1 MNQYWC
7 RYSASMS
14 GHPNFNTWRC
24 FCSIF
29 SFIPTHI
36 IWSKWL
42 FFMTWSCLC
51 QPRSW
56 ILMIYE
62 IGVMPYIQSAVLLD
76 RLKERDFHR
85 SFYHHSLIGCNFH
98 SPHSVCNCMAV
109 TIWTQD
115 DIKCW
120 CCCLWFMIISG
131 AHWSYN
137 KMLDYILTFD
147 SYENEN
153 LTATAEWLELVQIS

>member
-1 MNQYWC
+1 MHPLWPHPLVLDFCHSDSSQYCVFVLCFFSCRWPYLDTRVQYKLLANQWTSTDADIQPVCQDILTSILEGVFVVFLVLSLHILYEV
-7 RYSASMS
+7 S
-14 GHPNFNTWRC
+14 GY
-24 FCSIF
+24 
-29 SFIPTHI
+29 
-36 IWSKWL
+36 

-51 QPRSW
+51 QPQSW

-98 SPHSVCNCMAV
+98 GPHSVCNCMAV

-115 DIKCW
+115 DIKC
-120 CCCLWFMIISG
+120 
-131 AHWSYN
+131 
-137 KMLDYILTFD
+137 
-147 SYENEN
+147 
-153 LTATAEWLELVQIS
+153 